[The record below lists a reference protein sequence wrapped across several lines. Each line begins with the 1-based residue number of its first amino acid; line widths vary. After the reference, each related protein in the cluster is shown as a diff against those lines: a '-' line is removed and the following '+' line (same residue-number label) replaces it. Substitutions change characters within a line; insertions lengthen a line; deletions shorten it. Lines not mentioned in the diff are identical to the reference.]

1 MSGAMQGEAFVT
13 SVRVYY
19 EDTDFSGVV
28 YHANYL
34 KFAERG
40 RSDFLR
46 FAGIHH
52 SELLA
57 MTPPLAFVV
66 NAMQIEF
73 LAPAKIDDELRVE
86 TLLAQ
91 VQGARF
97 AFSQRI
103 MRADTCLWKAR
114 VGAACIDLDGRP
126 RRIPKSA
133 IAALGDYQVVEVP
146 AAFEV

>member
-1 MSGAMQGEAFVT
+1 MTGAMHNQAFV
-13 SVRVYY
+13 SNVRVYY

-73 LAPAKIDDELRVE
+73 LVPAKIDDQLRVE
-86 TLLAQ
+86 TVLAH
-91 VQGARF
+91 VHGARF
-97 AFSQRI
+97 VFFQRI
-103 MRADTCLWKAR
+103 MRDDTCLWKAR
-114 VGAACIDLDGRP
+114 IAAACIDLDGRP
-126 RRIPKSA
+126 KRIPKSA
-133 IAALGDYQVVEVP
+133 ITALSEYLVADVP
-146 AAFEV
+146 AEFEV